1 MKLVTCPPV
10 VPPATASE
18 VADVLT
24 TVTAADQQLA
34 SAIDAISLSSSPV
47 STATVVTLERLLF
60 VLRPAADER
69 LRLTEVDPDVLRA
82 GLRLWATREALA
94 PCAAAAPARATS

>member
-10 VPPATASE
+10 VPPATQGE

-24 TVTAADQQLA
+24 TIAAADQQLA
-34 SAIDAISLSSSPV
+34 DAIDAISLSSSPV
-47 STATVVTLERLLF
+47 SLSTVATLEGLLF

-69 LRLTEVDPDVLRA
+69 LRLTEVDPAVLRA
-82 GLRLWATREALA
+82 GLRLWATR
-94 PCAAAAPARATS
+94 AASARSVAGGAAPATS

>member
-10 VPPATASE
+10 APPGSATE

-24 TVTAADQQLA
+24 TIAAADQQLA
-34 SAIDAISLSSSPV
+34 LAMDAISVSSSPV
-47 STATVVTLERLLF
+47 SLSTVITLERLLF

-69 LRLTEVDPDVLRA
+69 LLLTQVDPAVLRA
-82 GLRLWATREALA
+82 GLRLWAARDASA
-94 PCAAAAPARATS
+94 PTAAARPAQATS